1 MLDEVTSRSAGPL
14 EELRVGI
21 EALTGRPAR
30 SEELDRFERYLD
42 LFVRWNRT
50 HRMTAHDSPGAIAR
64 DLFLSS
70 LLYLRFL
77 PRSTVRIVDIG
88 AGAGIPGLPLK
99 LVEPGIGL
107 TLIEAKRKRIS
118 FLLAARRQLELEDVE
133 IQEGRAETLV
143 ASKPELAAN
152 FDVAVC
158 RAVGPAETLLVV
170 ARKYLKPRGLFIT
183 TGSPRATAQ
192 PPLEATQVTFPG
204 SRRTRTFLT
213 ALKDS

>member
-1 MLDEVTSRSAGPL
+1 
-14 EELRVGI
+14 
-21 EALTGRPAR
+21 
-30 SEELDRFERYLD
+30 
-42 LFVRWNRT
+42 
-50 HRMTAHDSPGAIAR
+50 MTALDSPGAIAR

-77 PRSTVRIVDIG
+77 PRLSVRIVDIG

-118 FLLAARRQLELEDVE
+118 FLRAVLRELELDDVQL
-133 IQEGRAETLV
+133 QEGRAETLV

-158 RAVGPAETLLVV
+158 RAVGPAETLWSV
-170 ARKYLKPRGLFIT
+170 ARKYLKPGGLFIT
-183 TGSPRATAQ
+183 TGPPKAAAR
-192 PPLEATQVTFPG
+192 PPLKATQLAFPG
-204 SRRTRTFLT
+204 SRRTRTFLS
-213 ALKDS
+213 ARKES